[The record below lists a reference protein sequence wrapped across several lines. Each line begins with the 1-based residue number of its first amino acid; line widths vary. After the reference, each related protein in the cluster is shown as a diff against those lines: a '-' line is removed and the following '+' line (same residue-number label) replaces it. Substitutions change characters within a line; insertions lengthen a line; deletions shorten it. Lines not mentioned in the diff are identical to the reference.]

1 MVLKEAFL
9 HKGYALVDVFQ
20 PCVTFNKINTYEWFK
35 ENTYQLDSNH
45 EKNDL
50 PKAMQ
55 KALETN
61 PMPIGIFYQSDKL
74 TFEEHIWGNEKKALV
89 TLTHDIIKLQELF
102 DSY

>member
-1 MVLKEAFL
+1 
-9 HKGYALVDVFQ
+9 
-20 PCVTFNKINTYEWFK
+20 
-35 ENTYQLDSNH
+35 
-45 EKNDL
+45 
-50 PKAMQ
+50 MQ

-61 PMPIGIFYQSDKL
+61 PMPIGIFYQNKKL